1 MFERPHQK
9 LAFWFPTVAEDDRPE
24 LDRVLAYTN
33 VLRQRI
39 LVWVFVCFHL
49 AIICQYFVRTGSI
62 GSPYIES
69 GRLGTLV
76 GCIVFLMA
84 AGRPS
89 SPAEVNRRHR
99 FCEGAVFLFIFVS
112 AGLQIGLLVPQQPT
126 ITPYVLAIFLSAAFF
141 YLPGRKML
149 TLYGLAWCVWVAM
162 VWHVSNDLPFPTT
175 VVITGTLSTVMAM
188 IIARATYVSLVR
200 AFLNQR
206 IMERHKQQQKELNT
220 LNEISARL
228 AHEIRNPLMSAGG
241 FARRLLSSMSP
252 DDPNQKKA
260 EIIVKEVGR
269 LEAILRMI
277 LNYLKPLELHKSP
290 TGPNQ
295 LVETALQ
302 SMTAEIKER
311 KVRLDLQLGVGLP
324 EISADKSLMEQ
335 VVEVLVKNALN
346 QMPDEAT
353 LSVKT
358 FRENNVFKLVMRY
371 PVLHMSAGDVED
383 FFYPFTTSQMV
394 YDTGYDTVDL
404 PKSRILVE
412 KHGGEI
418 DVRLEESGELIIQV
432 SLPLTSISLIPA
444 HTRPYTS
451 DGGVI

>member
-1 MFERPHQK
+1 MFDRLHKK

-24 LDRVLAYTN
+24 LDRALAYTN
-33 VLRQRI
+33 LLRQRI

-49 AIICQYFVRTGSI
+49 AIFCQYFVRTGSI
-62 GSPYIES
+62 GSPYIGS
-69 GRLGTLV
+69 GDLGALLC
-76 GCIVFLMA
+76 CIVFLIA
-84 AGRPS
+84 AGRPT

-99 FCEGAVFLFIFVS
+99 LCEGAVFLFIFLG

-126 ITPYVLAIFLSAAFF
+126 MAPYVLTIFLWAAFF

-149 TLYGLAWCVWVAM
+149 TLYGLAWCVSVAM
-162 VWHVSNDLPFPTT
+162 VWHVSNDLRFTSE
-175 VVITGTLSTVMAM
+175 VVITGTLSTVMAV
-188 IIARATYVSLVR
+188 IIARTTYVSLVG

-206 IMERHKQQQKELNT
+206 IIERHKQQKKELKN

-252 DDPNQKKA
+252 NDPNRAKA

-277 LNYLKPLELHKSP
+277 LTYLKPLELYRSP
-290 TGPNQ
+290 TDPNQ
-295 LVETALQ
+295 LVETALH
-302 SMTAEIKER
+302 SMDAEIDER
-311 KVRLDLQLGVGLP
+311 KVRLNLQLGSTIP

-358 FRENNVFKLVMRY
+358 FRENNMFKLVMRY
-371 PVLHMSAGDVED
+371 PVPHISADDVED
-383 FFYPFTTSQMV
+383 FFYPFTPSRMA
-394 YDTGYDTVDL
+394 YDTEHDTIDL
-404 PKSRILVE
+404 PMSKILVE

-418 DVRLEESGELIIQV
+418 DVRLEASGELIIHM
-432 SLPLTSISLIPA
+432 SLPLTSISLIRG
-444 HTRPYTS
+444 HKRPYAK
-451 DGGVI
+451 VK